1 MARVQVLVQLDDRQV
16 SALDV
21 HADAAGDSRSVL
33 IRRAID
39 LYLAALDE
47 AVEDV
52 RYAEAYG
59 DLPEDLAGSAALR
72 ELALQTWP
80 DR

>member
-21 HADAAGDSRSVL
+21 HAETADNSRSEL

-52 RYAEAYG
+52 RYAKAYRS
-59 DLPEDLAGSAALR
+59 LPEDLAESAALR
-72 ELALQTWP
+72 ELALQAWP